1 MVIAM
6 SRIGKMPVAVP
17 SGVEVTLNGQDLSI
31 KGPKGTLTHN
41 FPELIKAVKEDS
53 SIIISRASDERLAK
67 SLHGLSRTL
76 VANMITGVTQG
87 YSKKIVIT
95 GVGYKVAA
103 KGKDL
108 EFALGYSHP
117 VPFPAPAGITFTVE
131 SPTEL
136 VVTGVDKQ
144 LVGETVAKIQKLRKS
159 DPYKGK
165 GLHLQGQRIRR
176 KAGKTGKKA

>member
-6 SRIGKMPVAVP
+6 SRIGKMPVAIP
-17 SGVEVTLNGQDLSI
+17 SGVEVNLQGQSISI
-31 KGPKGTLTHN
+31 KGPKGTLSHN
-41 FPELIKAVKEDS
+41 FPELIKVVKEES
-53 SIIISRASDERLAK
+53 ALVLTRANDERTAK

-76 VANMITGVTQG
+76 VSNMITGVTQG

-95 GVGYKVAA
+95 GVGYKVAM

-117 VPFPAPAGITFTVE
+117 VPFPAPTGITFSVE
-131 SPTEL
+131 SPTEF
-136 VVTGVDKQ
+136 TISGVDKQ
-144 LVGETVAKIQKLRKS
+144 LVGETAAKIQKLRKS

-165 GLHLQGQRIRR
+165 GLHLLGQRIRR

>member
-6 SRIGKMPVAVP
+6 SRIGKMPVAIP
-17 SGVEVTLNGQDLSI
+17 SGVEVNINGQLVSV

-41 FPELIKAVKEDS
+41 LPELIKPLKEES
-53 SIIISRASDERLAK
+53 SITLNRANEERAAK

-95 GVGYKVAA
+95 GVGYKVAM

-117 VPFPAPAGITFTVE
+117 VLFPAPTGITFTVE
-131 SPTEL
+131 SPTEF
-136 VVTGVDKQ
+136 TISGVDKQ
-144 LVGETVAKIQKLRKS
+144 LVGETAAKIQKLRKS

-165 GLHLQGQRIRR
+165 GIHLLGQRIRR

>member
-1 MVIAM
+1 M
-6 SRIGKMPVAVP
+6 SRIGKMPVAIP
-17 SGVEVTLNGQDLSI
+17 SGVEVNLSGQNISI

-41 FPELIKAVKEDS
+41 FPELIKVVKEES
-53 SIIISRASDERLAK
+53 SVVVNRVNDERAAK
-67 SLHGLSRTL
+67 SLHGLSRTI
-76 VANMITGVTQG
+76 VSNMITGVTQG

-95 GVGYKVAA
+95 GVGYKVAM

-117 VPFPAPAGITFTVE
+117 VLFPAPTGISFSVE
-131 SPTEL
+131 SPTEF
-136 VVTGVDKQ
+136 TISGVDKQ
-144 LVGETVAKIQKLRKS
+144 LVGETAAKIQKLRKS

-165 GLHLQGQRIRR
+165 GLHLLGQRVRR

>member
-1 MVIAM
+1 M
-6 SRIGKMPVAVP
+6 SRIGKMPVAIP
-17 SGVEVTLNGQDLSI
+17 SGVEVNLSGQNISI

-41 FPELIKAVKEDS
+41 FPELIKVVKEES
-53 SIIISRASDERLAK
+53 SVVVIRVNDERAAK
-67 SLHGLSRTL
+67 SLHGLSRTI
-76 VANMITGVTQG
+76 VSNMITGVTQG

-95 GVGYKVAA
+95 GVGYKVAL

-117 VPFPAPAGITFTVE
+117 VLFPAPTGITYSVE
-131 SPTEL
+131 SPTEF
-136 VVTGVDKQ
+136 TISGVDKQ
-144 LVGETVAKIQKLRKS
+144 LVGETAAKIQKLRKS

-165 GLHLQGQRIRR
+165 GLHLLGQRVRR

>member
-1 MVIAM
+1 
-6 SRIGKMPVAVP
+6 
-17 SGVEVTLNGQDLSI
+17 
-31 KGPKGTLTHN
+31 
-41 FPELIKAVKEDS
+41 
-53 SIIISRASDERLAK
+53 
-67 SLHGLSRTL
+67 
-76 VANMITGVTQG
+76 MITGVTQG

-136 VVTGVDKQ
+136 VVGGVDKQ

-165 GLHLQGQRIRR
+165 GLHLLGQRIRR

>member
-1 MVIAM
+1 M
-6 SRIGKMPVAVP
+6 SRIGKMPVAIP
-17 SGVEVTLNGQDLSI
+17 SGVEVNLSGQNISI

-41 FPELIKAVKEDS
+41 FPELIKVVKEDS
-53 SIIISRASDERLAK
+53 SVVVNRINDERAAK
-67 SLHGLSRTL
+67 SLHGLSRTI
-76 VANMITGVTQG
+76 VSNMITGVTQG

-95 GVGYKVAA
+95 GVGYKVAL

-117 VPFPAPAGITFTVE
+117 VLFPAPTGITYSVE
-131 SPTEL
+131 SPTEF
-136 VVTGVDKQ
+136 TISGVDKQ
-144 LVGETVAKIQKLRKS
+144 LVGETAAKIQKLRKS

-165 GLHLQGQRIRR
+165 GVHLLGQRVRR

>member
-1 MVIAM
+1 MVIVM

-41 FPELIKAVKEDS
+41 FPELIKAVKDDS
-53 SIIISRASDERLAK
+53 SIVISRANDERLAK

-117 VPFPAPAGITFTVE
+117 VPFPAPAGIAFTVE

-136 VVTGVDKQ
+136 VVTGVDKH
-144 LVGETVAKIQKLRKS
+144 LVGETVA
-159 DPYKGK
+159 
-165 GLHLQGQRIRR
+165 
-176 KAGKTGKKA
+176 

>member
-1 MVIAM
+1 MVITM
-6 SRIGKMPVAVP
+6 SRIGKMPVAIP
-17 SGVEVTLNGQDLSI
+17 SGVEVNLSGQNISI

-41 FPELIKAVKEDS
+41 FPELIKVVKEES
-53 SIIISRASDERLAK
+53 NVVVNRVNDERAAK
-67 SLHGLSRTL
+67 SLHGLSRTI
-76 VANMITGVTQG
+76 VSNMITGVTQG

-95 GVGYKVAA
+95 GVGYKVAM

-117 VPFPAPAGITFTVE
+117 VLFPAPTGISFSVE
-131 SPTEL
+131 SPTEF
-136 VVTGVDKQ
+136 TISGVDKQ
-144 LVGETVAKIQKLRKS
+144 LVGETAAKIQKLRKS

-165 GLHLQGQRIRR
+165 GVHLLGQRVRR

>member
-1 MVIAM
+1 MVITM
-6 SRIGKMPVAVP
+6 SRIGKMPVAIP
-17 SGVEVTLNGQDLSI
+17 SGVEVNLSGQNISI

-41 FPELIKAVKEDS
+41 FPELIKVVKEES
-53 SIIISRASDERLAK
+53 SVVVNRVNDERAAK
-67 SLHGLSRTL
+67 SLHGLSRTI
-76 VANMITGVTQG
+76 VSNMITGVTQG

-95 GVGYKVAA
+95 GVGYKVAM

-117 VPFPAPAGITFTVE
+117 VLFPAPTGISFSVE
-131 SPTEL
+131 SPTEF
-136 VVTGVDKQ
+136 TISGVDKQ
-144 LVGETVAKIQKLRKS
+144 LVGETAAKIQKLRKS

-165 GLHLQGQRIRR
+165 GVHLLGQRVRR

>member
-1 MVIAM
+1 MVITM
-6 SRIGKMPVAVP
+6 SRIGKMPVAIP
-17 SGVEVTLNGQDLSI
+17 SGVEVNLSGQNISI

-41 FPELIKAVKEDS
+41 FPELIKVVKEES
-53 SIIISRASDERLAK
+53 SVVVNRVNDERAAK
-67 SLHGLSRTL
+67 SLHGLSRTI
-76 VANMITGVTQG
+76 VSNMITGVTQG

-95 GVGYKVAA
+95 GVGYKVAM

-117 VPFPAPAGITFTVE
+117 VLFPAPTGISFSVE
-131 SPTEL
+131 SPTEF
-136 VVTGVDKQ
+136 TISGVDKQ
-144 LVGETVAKIQKLRKS
+144 LVGETAAKIQKLRKS

-165 GLHLQGQRIRR
+165 GLHLLGQRVRR

>member
-1 MVIAM
+1 M
-6 SRIGKMPVAVP
+6 SRIGKMPVAIP
-17 SGVEVTLNGQDLSI
+17 SGVEVNLSGQNISI

-41 FPELIKAVKEDS
+41 FPELIKVVKEES
-53 SIIISRASDERLAK
+53 SVVVNRVNDERAAK
-67 SLHGLSRTL
+67 SLHGLSRTI
-76 VANMITGVTQG
+76 VSNMITGVTQG

-95 GVGYKVAA
+95 GVGYKVAM

-117 VPFPAPAGITFTVE
+117 VLFPAPTGISFSVE
-131 SPTEL
+131 SPTEF
-136 VVTGVDKQ
+136 TISGVDKQ
-144 LVGETVAKIQKLRKS
+144 LVGETAAKIQKLRKS

-165 GLHLQGQRIRR
+165 GVHLLGQRVRR

>member
-1 MVIAM
+1 MVITM
-6 SRIGKMPVAVP
+6 SRIGKMPVAIP
-17 SGVEVTLNGQDLSI
+17 SGVEVNLTGQNISI

-41 FPELIKAVKEDS
+41 FPELIKVVKEES
-53 SIIISRASDERLAK
+53 SVVVNRVNDERAAK
-67 SLHGLSRTL
+67 SLHGLSRTI
-76 VANMITGVTQG
+76 VSNMITGVTQG

-95 GVGYKVAA
+95 GVGYKVAL

-117 VPFPAPAGITFTVE
+117 VLFPAPTGITYSVE
-131 SPTEL
+131 SPTEF
-136 VVTGVDKQ
+136 TISGVDKQ
-144 LVGETVAKIQKLRKS
+144 LVGETAAKIQKLRKS

-165 GLHLQGQRIRR
+165 GLHLLGQRVRR

>member
-1 MVIAM
+1 MVITM
-6 SRIGKMPVAVP
+6 SRIGKMPVAIP
-17 SGVEVTLNGQDLSI
+17 SGVEVTLAGQSLSV

-41 FPELIKAVKEDS
+41 FPELIKAVKEENG
-53 SIIISRASDERLAK
+53 IVINRVNDERLAK

-87 YSKKIVIT
+87 FSKKIVIT
-95 GVGYKVAA
+95 GVGYKVAL

-108 EFALGYSHP
+108 DFALGYSHP
-117 VPFPAPAGITFTVE
+117 IAFPAPNGITFTVE
-131 SPTEL
+131 SPTEFTI
-136 VVTGVDKQ
+136 TGVDKQ
-144 LVGETVAKIQKLRKS
+144 LVGETAAKIQKLRKS

-165 GLHLQGQRIRR
+165 GVHLLGQRVRR

>member
-1 MVIAM
+1 M
-6 SRIGKMPVAVP
+6 SRIGKMPVAIP
-17 SGVEVTLNGQDLSI
+17 SGVEVNLTGQNISI

-41 FPELIKAVKEDS
+41 FPELIKVVKEES
-53 SIIISRASDERLAK
+53 SVVVNRVNDERAAK
-67 SLHGLSRTL
+67 SLHGLSRTI
-76 VANMITGVTQG
+76 VSNMITGVTQG

-95 GVGYKVAA
+95 GVGYKVAM

-117 VPFPAPAGITFTVE
+117 VLFPAPTGISFSVE
-131 SPTEL
+131 SPTEF
-136 VVTGVDKQ
+136 TISGVDKQ
-144 LVGETVAKIQKLRKS
+144 LVGETAAKIQKLRKS

-165 GLHLQGQRIRR
+165 GVHLLGQRVRR

>member
-1 MVIAM
+1 M
-6 SRIGKMPVAVP
+6 SRIGKMPVAIP
-17 SGVEVTLNGQDLSI
+17 SGVEVNLSGQNISI

-41 FPELIKAVKEDS
+41 FPELIKVVKDES
-53 SIIISRASDERLAK
+53 GVVVNRVNDERAAK
-67 SLHGLSRTL
+67 SLHGLSRTI
-76 VANMITGVTQG
+76 VSNMITGVTQG

-95 GVGYKVAA
+95 GVGYKVAM

-117 VPFPAPAGITFTVE
+117 VLFPAPTGISFSVE
-131 SPTEL
+131 SPTEF
-136 VVTGVDKQ
+136 TISGVDKQ
-144 LVGETVAKIQKLRKS
+144 LVGETAAKIQKLRKS

-165 GLHLQGQRIRR
+165 GLHLLGQRVRR

>member
-1 MVIAM
+1 M
-6 SRIGKMPVAVP
+6 SRIGKMPVVIP
-17 SGVEVTLNGQDLSI
+17 SGVEVNVAGQNVSV
-31 KGPKGTLTHN
+31 KGPKGTLTHVL
-41 FPELIKAVKEDS
+41 PELITPKKEENALVLA
-53 SIIISRASDERLAK
+53 RANDERAAK

-76 VANMITGVTQG
+76 VANMITGVTTG
-87 YSKKIVIT
+87 YSKKISIV
-95 GVGYKVAA
+95 GVGFKVAS

-117 VPFPAPAGITFTVE
+117 VAFAAPAGITFTVE
-131 SPTEL
+131 SPTDL
-136 VVTGVDKQ
+136 VVSGIDKQ
-144 LVGETVAKIQKLRKS
+144 LVGEVVAKIQKLRKA

>member
-1 MVIAM
+1 M
-6 SRIGKMPVAVP
+6 SRIGKMPVAIP
-17 SGVEVTLNGQDLSI
+17 SGVEVNLSGQNISI

-41 FPELIKAVKEDS
+41 FPELIKVVKEES
-53 SIIISRASDERLAK
+53 SVVVNRVNDERAAK
-67 SLHGLSRTL
+67 SLHGLSRTI
-76 VANMITGVTQG
+76 VSNMITGVTQG

-95 GVGYKVAA
+95 GVGYKVAL

-117 VPFPAPAGITFTVE
+117 VLFPAPTGITYSVE
-131 SPTEL
+131 SPTEF
-136 VVTGVDKQ
+136 TISGVDKQ
-144 LVGETVAKIQKLRKS
+144 LVGETAAKIQKLRKS

-165 GLHLQGQRIRR
+165 GLHLLGQRVRR

>member
-1 MVIAM
+1 M
-6 SRIGKMPVAVP
+6 SRIGKMPVAIP
-17 SGVEVTLNGQDLSI
+17 SGVEVNLSGQNISI

-41 FPELIKAVKEDS
+41 FPELIKVVKEES
-53 SIIISRASDERLAK
+53 SVVVNRVNDERAAK
-67 SLHGLSRTL
+67 SLHGLSRTI
-76 VANMITGVTQG
+76 VSNMITGVTQG

-95 GVGYKVAA
+95 GVGYKVAL

-117 VPFPAPAGITFTVE
+117 VLFPAPTGITYSVE
-131 SPTEL
+131 SPTEF
-136 VVTGVDKQ
+136 TISGVDKQ
-144 LVGETVAKIQKLRKS
+144 LVGETAAKIQKLRKS

-165 GLHLQGQRIRR
+165 GVHLLGQRVRR

>member
-6 SRIGKMPVAVP
+6 SRIGKMPVTIPA
-17 SGVEVTLNGQDLSI
+17 GVEVNVSGQSVSV

-41 FPELIKAVKEDS
+41 LPEAIKPAKEES
-53 SIIISRASDERLAK
+53 TIVLTRANDERTAK

-76 VANMITGVTQG
+76 VANMVTGVTQG

-95 GVGYKVAA
+95 GVGYKVAL

-117 VPFPAPAGITFTVE
+117 VGFLAPNGITFTVD
-131 SPTEL
+131 SPTEF
-136 VVTGVDKQ
+136 TISGVDKQ
-144 LVGETVAKIQKLRKS
+144 LVGETAAKIQKLRKS

-165 GLHLQGQRIRR
+165 GIHLLGQRIRR

>member
-53 SIIISRASDERLAK
+53 SIIISRANDERLAK

>member
-17 SGVEVTLNGQDLSI
+17 NGVEVTLNGQALSI

-41 FPELIKAVKEDS
+41 FPDLIKAAKDES
-53 SIIISRASDERLAK
+53 GITISRANDERLAK

-95 GVGYKVAA
+95 GVGYKVAM

-117 VPFPAPAGITFTVE
+117 VL
-131 SPTEL
+131 S
-136 VVTGVDKQ
+136 
-144 LVGETVAKIQKLRKS
+144 
-159 DPYKGK
+159 
-165 GLHLQGQRIRR
+165 
-176 KAGKTGKKA
+176 

>member
-6 SRIGKMPVAVP
+6 SRIGKMPVAIP
-17 SGVEVTLNGQDLSI
+17 SGVEVNLQGQSI
-31 KGPKGTLTHN
+31 SVKGPKGTLSHN
-41 FPELIKAVKEDS
+41 VPELIKIAKEES
-53 SIIISRASDERLAK
+53 AIVLTRANDERAAK

-95 GVGYKVAA
+95 GVGYKVAL

-108 EFALGYSHP
+108 DFALGYSHP
-117 VPFPAPAGITFTVE
+117 IAFPAPAGITFTVE
-131 SPTEL
+131 SPTEF
-136 VVTGVDKQ
+136 TISGVDKQ
-144 LVGETVAKIQKLRKS
+144 LVGETAAKIQKLRKS

-165 GLHLQGQRIRR
+165 GLHLLGQSIRR

>member
-6 SRIGKMPVAVP
+6 SRIGKMPVTVP

-53 SIIISRASDERLAK
+53 SIVISRANDERLAK

-87 YSKKIVIT
+87 YSN
-95 GVGYKVAA
+95 
-103 KGKDL
+103 KDL

-117 VPFPAPAGITFTVE
+117 VAFPAPAGITFTVE

-136 VVTGVDKQ
+136 VVGGVDKQ

-165 GLHLQGQRIRR
+165 GLHLLGERIRR

>member
-6 SRIGKMPVAVP
+6 SRIGKMPIAIP
-17 SGVEVTLNGQDLSI
+17 SGVEITITGQNI
-31 KGPKGTLTHN
+31 AVKGPKGTLSHVI
-41 FPELIKAVKEDS
+41 PDSIKVTKEES
-53 SIIISRASDERLAK
+53 SIVLTRADDERTAR

-76 VANMITGVTQG
+76 VSNMITGVTQG
-87 YSKKIVIT
+87 YSKKILIT
-95 GVGYKVAA
+95 GVGYKVAL

-117 VPFPAPAGITFTVE
+117 VPFPAPNGITFNVD
-131 SPTEL
+131 SPTEFS
-136 VVTGVDKQ
+136 VAGVDKQ
-144 LVGETVAKIQKLRKS
+144 LVGETAAKIQKLRKS

>member
-1 MVIAM
+1 M
-6 SRIGKMPVAVP
+6 SRIGKMPVTVP

-41 FPELIKAVKEDS
+41 FPELIKAVKEES
-53 SIIISRASDERLAK
+53 SIVISRANDERLAK

-76 VANMITGVTQG
+76 VANMVVGVTQG

-136 VVTGVDKQ
+136 VVAGVDKQ

>member
-1 MVIAM
+1 M
-6 SRIGKMPVAVP
+6 SRIGKMPVAIP
-17 SGVEVTLNGQDLSI
+17 SGVEVNLSGQNISI

-41 FPELIKAVKEDS
+41 FPELIKVVKEES
-53 SIIISRASDERLAK
+53 SVVVNRVNDERAAK
-67 SLHGLSRTL
+67 SLHGLSRTI
-76 VANMITGVTQG
+76 VSNMITGVTQG

-95 GVGYKVAA
+95 GVGYKVAL

-117 VPFPAPAGITFTVE
+117 VLFPAPTGITYSVE
-131 SPTEL
+131 APTEF
-136 VVTGVDKQ
+136 TISGVDKQ
-144 LVGETVAKIQKLRKS
+144 LVGETAAKIQKLRKS

-165 GLHLQGQRIRR
+165 GLHLLGQRVRR

>member
-6 SRIGKMPVAVP
+6 SRIGKMPVAIP
-17 SGVEVTLNGQDLSI
+17 SGVEVNIAGQNISV
-31 KGPKGTLTHN
+31 KGPKGTLSHN
-41 FPELIKAVKEDS
+41 FPELIKPAKEES
-53 SIIISRASDERLAK
+53 SIVLTRANDERAAK

-76 VANMITGVTQG
+76 VSNMITGVTQG

-95 GVGYKVAA
+95 GVGYKVAM

-117 VPFPAPAGITFTVE
+117 VAFAAPTGITFSVE
-131 SPTEL
+131 SPTEF
-136 VVTGVDKQ
+136 TIAGVDKQ
-144 LVGETVAKIQKLRKS
+144 LVGETAAKIQKLRKS

-165 GLHLQGQRIRR
+165 GIHLLGQRIRR

>member
-1 MVIAM
+1 MVITM
-6 SRIGKMPVAVP
+6 SRIGKMPVAIP
-17 SGVEVTLNGQDLSI
+17 SGVEVNLSGQNISI

-41 FPELIKAVKEDS
+41 FPELIKVVKEES
-53 SIIISRASDERLAK
+53 SVVVNRVNDERAAK
-67 SLHGLSRTL
+67 SLHGLSRTI
-76 VANMITGVTQG
+76 VSNMITGVTQG

-95 GVGYKVAA
+95 GVGYKVAL

-117 VPFPAPAGITFTVE
+117 VLFPAPTGITYSVE
-131 SPTEL
+131 SPTEF
-136 VVTGVDKQ
+136 TISGVDKQ
-144 LVGETVAKIQKLRKS
+144 LVGETAAKIQKLRKS

-165 GLHLQGQRIRR
+165 GLHLLGQRVRR

>member
-17 SGVEVTLNGQDLSI
+17 SGVEITLNGQALSV

-41 FPELIKAVKEDS
+41 FPELIKAVKEES
-53 SIIISRASDERLAK
+53 GIVISRANDERAAK

-87 YSKKIVIT
+87 YSKKIIIT
-95 GVGYKVAA
+95 GVGYKVAM

-117 VPFPAPAGITFTVE
+117 VAFAAPTGITFTCD

-136 VVTGVDKQ
+136 TVSGVDKQ